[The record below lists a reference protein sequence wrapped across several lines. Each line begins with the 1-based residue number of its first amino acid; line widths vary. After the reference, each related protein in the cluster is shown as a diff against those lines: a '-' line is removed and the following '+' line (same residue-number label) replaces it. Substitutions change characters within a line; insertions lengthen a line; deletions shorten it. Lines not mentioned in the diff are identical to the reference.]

1 MLHPLTGQPIDP
13 NTELAMEPSDESAAA
28 RLEVS
33 DLLMAIGKG
42 LFLVFLGYLIVD
54 SLPLQLLVPGWQL
67 AFVGRVLSIG
77 SIALV
82 GFACIH
88 LAVILNPANRL
99 YSKRLGMLRRWAMVA
114 AIGFLLLI
122 PLQGYATWRSY
133 SSAKSNQQNLIRQAD
148 KRLAPIKK
156 AVESAT
162 SVDDL
167 QQQLSRLGGV
177 NAQLTPDVRSRPLEE
192 VKKNIIANLERSE
205 NLYANRLA
213 SATGP
218 SRVWAALQSAA
229 RTLVASL
236 GYFIAFAAGAQPP
249 RSSQTLSD
257 ILALWMKS
265 PFNVRR
271 RRRSPL
277 AP

>member
-1 MLHPLTGQPIDP
+1 
-13 NTELAMEPSDESAAA
+13 
-28 RLEVS
+28 
-33 DLLMAIGKG
+33 MAIGKG

-54 SLPLQLLVPGWQL
+54 SLPPQLLVPGWQL

-82 GFACIH
+82 GFACVH
-88 LAVILNPANRL
+88 LAVILNPANRI

-122 PLQGYATWRSY
+122 PLQAHATWKAY
-133 SSAKSNQQNLIRQAD
+133 TNAKTNQQTLIRQAD
-148 KRLAPIKK
+148 KRLAPLKK

-162 SVDDL
+162 SIDDL
-167 QQQLSRLGGV
+167 QQKLSGLGGV
-177 NAQLTPDVRSRPLEE
+177 NTQLSADVRSKPLEE

-205 NLYANRLA
+205 NLYADRLA
-213 SATGP
+213 ASTGP
-218 SRVWAALQSAA
+218 NRIWAALQSST

-236 GYFIAFAAGAQPP
+236 GYFIAFAAGAQPGK
-249 RSSQTLSD
+249 SSQTLSD

-265 PFNVRR
+265 PFNIRR
-271 RRRSPL
+271 RRRRF
-277 AP
+277 